1 MVFFDLERITKNVN
15 LYCRICE
22 VVIMTET
29 SLILISAECFTYVC
43 GIMKWSISLAE
54 VLEVWVLF
62 GVAVL
67 EEVVV
72 LEEIEVRKILALKV
86 Y

>member
-1 MVFFDLERITKNVN
+1 
-15 LYCRICE
+15 
-22 VVIMTET
+22 
-29 SLILISAECFTYVC
+29 
-43 GIMKWSISLAE
+43 MKWSISLAE

-62 GVAVL
+62 AVVVL

-72 LEEIEVRKILALKV
+72 LEGIEVRKILALEV

>member
-1 MVFFDLERITKNVN
+1 
-15 LYCRICE
+15 
-22 VVIMTET
+22 
-29 SLILISAECFTYVC
+29 
-43 GIMKWSISLAE
+43 MKWSISLAE

-62 GVAVL
+62 GVVVL

-72 LEEIEVRKILALKV
+72 LEGTEVRKILALEV